1 LDAFASGRRQSGI
14 MQPVAAALGEGERQ
28 RLASHFAALDATAPV
43 ADAELDATAP
53 VADAELD
60 ATAPVADAEVDA
72 GSVERGRR
80 LAFQG
85 AGMRRIPACVE
96 CHGPDRSERNRM
108 YPDIAGQHPDYLAL
122 QLRLFARG
130 GRGGTR
136 YAHLMVRAAAGL
148 EPGEIRDLAAYYAS
162 LPPGS

>member
-1 LDAFASGRRQSGI
+1 MSAVQDQDRIRLEPGWKSRLLDAFATPS
-14 MQPVAAALGEGERQ
+14 MQALRGFLLQERQ
-28 RLASHFAALDATAPV
+28 RGRTIYPPARQIFAA
-43 ADAELDATAP
+43 
-53 VADAELD
+53 LD

-108 YPDIAGQHPDYLAL
+108 YPDIAGQHPDYLVL

-136 YAHLMVRAAAGL
+136 YAHLMERAAAGL